1 MNPRRTLD
9 SGRHALNSR
18 RVASSCDGQ
27 RPHCLRQQHYHRLTI
42 VGQGGGI
49 HVAKPAA
56 TVYDLTAPRNSYNS
70 YNVPG
75 HPHLLLTDP
84 KSAFGPTY
92 HIAITITRRA
102 N

>member
-1 MNPRRTLD
+1 
-9 SGRHALNSR
+9 
-18 RVASSCDGQ
+18 
-27 RPHCLRQQHYHRLTI
+27 
-42 VGQGGGI
+42 
-49 HVAKPAA
+49 
-56 TVYDLTAPRNSYNS
+56 VYDLTAPRNSYNS